1 MKIPGLLSLPPSK
14 LFSGGFLH
22 LWRAACAPLSSLL
35 LLSLLLVV
43 LPAGAARAAEP
54 EIDIEGGTKA
64 LRDNIRLHLSL
75 AEESC
80 SSPLWRL
87 NSLLNDSEA
96 QIKAAAQALGF
107 YELEYEA
114 KLVRNKDCWGLN
126 IQLTPGEPIL
136 VTELRIEILGEGSND
151 PIFKPLYDKPGI
163 KLGNRLNHGR
173 YETLKAR
180 FATLAS
186 LHGYFDAEFVQ
197 SQIAIN
203 VGQKS
208 AAIAL
213 VYDTG
218 KRYRIGAISL
228 KHGILDQ
235 DFLER
240 YYTFRSGD
248 YYDTDELLEL
258 KNLYN
263 ASNYFAVASVA
274 PDLRALDG
282 QQVPINIELEERK
295 RRAYS
300 LGAGIENDEPR
311 LLLGFEDRY
320 LNRRGHRFDADLALA
335 ENKTAALATYTIPL
349 RRPAYEFLRF
359 YTGYDKE
366 DTVTSLSKK
375 YTYGS
380 SYTYY
385 QDNKWLQTYALDY
398 VQEESVIGRM
408 APINTNLIIPSVS
421 FLRTQTDGAP
431 YPLSGWSALGRIS
444 GSPKSIGSDFSF
456 AQFYGRAKYV
466 KGFSYGRL
474 LLRAELGLTETDNVD
489 QLPASVRFFAGGDA
503 SVRGY
508 EYKSL
513 GPTRNIYGKDF
524 VGPLEDPAAAEEVI
538 GGNNLL
544 VTSIEYDYR
553 FEDSNWVAAL
563 FYDQGNA
570 ADDTN
575 IDFKRSAG
583 LGVRWISPIG
593 PIRIDLARA
602 LDDEKSWMWHISMG
616 PDL

>member
-1 MKIPGLLSLPPSK
+1 MRSVVAVLSVAA
-14 LFSGGFLH
+14 
-22 LWRAACAPLSSLL
+22 LWLTGSPQ
-35 LLSLLLVV
+35 VQ
-43 LPAGAARAAEP
+43 AAEP
-54 EIDIEGGTKA
+54 EIDITGGTKG
-64 LRDNIRLHLSL
+64 LRENVRLHLSL

-80 SSPLWRL
+80 TTPLWRL
-87 NSLLNDSEA
+87 NTMLNDSAAE
-96 QIKAAAQALGF
+96 ITAAAQALGF

-126 IQLTPGEPIL
+126 MQLTPGDPIL
-136 VTELRIEILGEGSND
+136 VTELRIEILGEGSQD
-151 PIFKPLYDKPGI
+151 SIFQSLYDKPGI

-180 FATLAS
+180 FSSLAS
-186 LHGYFDAEFVQ
+186 LHGYFDAEFKQ
-197 SQIAIN
+197 SQVSVN
-203 VGQKS
+203 VAEKS
-208 AAIAL
+208 AVIAL

-218 KRYRIGAISL
+218 KRYRIGEINLQHS
-228 KHGILDQ
+228 ILDE
-235 DFLER
+235 DFLQR
-240 YYTFRSGD
+240 YYNIKPGD

-258 KNLYN
+258 KNVYN
-263 ASNYFAVASVA
+263 ASNYFAVANVS
-274 PDLRALDG
+274 PDLQALEDH
-282 QQVPINIELEERK
+282 QVPINIDLEQRK
-295 RRAYS
+295 RHAYS
-300 LGAGIENDEPR
+300 MGAGIEADEPR
-311 LLLGFEDRY
+311 VLLGFEDRY
-320 LNRRGHRFDADLALA
+320 VNRRGHRFNADLAA
-335 ENKTAALATYTIPL
+335 SDIKKSAQATYTIPM

-359 YTGYDKE
+359 YTGYLE
-366 DTVTSLSKK
+366 EETVTSLSEK

-380 SYTYY
+380 SYSYY
-385 QDNKWLQTYALDY
+385 HDNKWLQTYALDY
-398 VQEESVIGRM
+398 IQEESTIGRM
-408 APINTNLIIPSVS
+408 LPQRSDLIIPSWSV
-421 FLRTQTDGAP
+421 LRTKTDGSP

-466 KGFSYGRL
+466 KGFAYGRI
-474 LLRAELGLTETDNVD
+474 LLRTELGITETDNVD
-489 QLPASVRFFAGGDA
+489 QLPASVRFFAGGDS

-513 GPTRNIYGKDF
+513 GPTRNIYGEDF
-524 VGPLEDPAAAEEVI
+524 AGPLEDPAAAEEVI

-553 FEDSNWVAAL
+553 LEDSNWVAAL

-583 LGVRWISPIG
+583 VGVRWISPIG
-593 PIRIDLARA
+593 PIRIDVAKA